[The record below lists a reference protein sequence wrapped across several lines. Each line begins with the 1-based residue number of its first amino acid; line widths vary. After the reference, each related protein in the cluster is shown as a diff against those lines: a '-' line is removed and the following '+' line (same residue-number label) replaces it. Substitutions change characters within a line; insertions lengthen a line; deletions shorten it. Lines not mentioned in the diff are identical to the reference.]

1 MTTASPILR
10 GIVAALV
17 STGSFVANDT
27 CMKLALSDAPAFQVL
42 VMRGVSSCLWCL
54 PILIIMGHGRQLP
67 EAFHLWVVLRS
78 LCEAF
83 AILCFIIALSHMPI
97 ADVTALV
104 QITPLLVLVGIW
116 LFWGEKVGTLRFLL
130 IFVGISGAILV
141 AQPGTEAASPFA
153 IFGFLTAVGAAGRDL
168 ATRKV
173 PTGAPALV
181 VTFSTLL
188 IVLLVSCVCMLLFEV
203 PVMPTGRHVGLMAA
217 AGLLQM
223 GGHLFVFLAFRIA
236 PARTVAPFFYAF
248 MLWAA
253 ASGYLVFGDVPNALA
268 ISGMVLILLAGLGVV
283 LSEGRTRQGDPV

>member
-130 IFVGISGAILV
+130 IFVGISGAIQHL
-141 AQPGTEAASPFA
+141 AGINAS
-153 IFGFLTAVGAAGRDL
+153 
-168 ATRKV
+168 KV
-173 PTGAPALV
+173 KV
-181 VTFSTLL
+181 V
-188 IVLLVSCVCMLLFEV
+188 INNDPE
-203 PVMPTGRHVGLMAA
+203 
-217 AGLLQM
+217 
-223 GGHLFVFLAFRIA
+223 
-236 PARTVAPFFYAF
+236 APFFKAADYGIVGDAF
-248 MLWAA
+248 E
-253 ASGYLVFGDVPNALA
+253 VVPQLIEKLKEFKSQNA
-268 ISGMVLILLAGLGVV
+268 
-283 LSEGRTRQGDPV
+283 